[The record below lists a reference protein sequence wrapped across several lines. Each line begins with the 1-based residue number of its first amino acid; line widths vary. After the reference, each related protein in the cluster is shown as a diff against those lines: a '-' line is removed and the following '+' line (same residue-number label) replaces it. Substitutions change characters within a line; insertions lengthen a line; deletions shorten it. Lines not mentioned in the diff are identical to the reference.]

1 MKYCTFIFA
10 KQDNN
15 KELFEEKR
23 KTNTFFNLKQGF
35 FFFNFFN
42 TTLKQ
47 RASKQQT
54 LFEFCDRFIRNFNNA
69 INFIPTI
76 QESYI

>member
-35 FFFNFFN
+35 FFFQSN
-42 TTLKQ
+42 TGAPFSSSLGRCACVGMRGVAGTALMEEMPAELGRIKG
-47 RASKQQT
+47 T
-54 LFEFCDRFIRNFNNA
+54 
-69 INFIPTI
+69 
-76 QESYI
+76 